1 MFVHVCVKD
10 SMWANVAMSLHCIIV
25 TSDRLVA
32 REDLF
37 QQMTWEQE
45 EATGGAKSKE
55 LGKT

>member
-1 MFVHVCVKD
+1 
-10 SMWANVAMSLHCIIV
+10 MWANVAMSLHCIIV

-55 LGKT
+55 LGKI